1 MKRFNSIGLKIYGI
15 VGLLVFS
22 TIIVLLMG
30 IAALEAIDALL
41 ALRGA
46 ERDHTV
52 HYYQGVNHFE
62 KYIRNEDERLIEKME
77 DNLKVAMGESKTF
90 GSLIDDVRSRSI
102 TEVAGEFDALFPTV
116 DARQSRNIVILA
128 TIFSEHPI
136 LKNLVETARKAY
148 EAAVEYRKMAAAFR
162 TADSDQKKAALLSQ
176 MDGTNRT
183 VDRLSQSFSEGV
195 QALSAW
201 ALTLVQKIL
210 LGVFLLFSI
219 IALVIATKTIRSIT
233 GQMRSAVAFS
243 EKVAEGDFSGQLVAA
258 SGDETG
264 QLVRAINQ
272 ICIEVGGSIRKIGKT
287 ANQVSE
293 GAVSQSSSTRQ
304 TAAAL
309 EHISTMI
316 KQTAGHSKEA
326 QELTLSAVQIV
337 KNADELMEG
346 LTQSMAR
353 ISKNS
358 ADAET
363 IIKSID
369 DIAFQ
374 TNLLALNAAVEA
386 ARAGEAGQGFAVV
399 AQEVK
404 NLAERAAGAAKNTQ
418 ELIEGMA
425 GKIDEGSK
433 AVETTAD
440 RFGELT
446 ETINNIHDLIRK
458 IATISEEQARG
469 IEGVDEAL
477 KEIDHVVGRNAE
489 SAKALASDIE
499 LFKTDGGDGGGRGL
513 AVR

>member
-1 MKRFNSIGLKIYGI
+1 MKRFNSIGIKIYGI

-22 TIIVLLMG
+22 TITVLLMG

-62 KYIRNEDERLIEKME
+62 KYVRTQDERLLEEME
-77 DNLKVAMGESKTF
+77 ANLNVAMGESKKF

-102 TEVAGEFDALFPTV
+102 TEVAREFDAHFPTV
-116 DARQSRNIVILA
+116 DARQSRNLVILA
-128 TIFSEHPI
+128 TVFAGNPI

-148 EAAVEYRKMAAAFR
+148 EAAVEYRELSAAYE
-162 TADSDQKKAALLSQ
+162 TADSPGEKSELLSR
-176 MDGTNRT
+176 MDEINRT
-183 VDRLSQSFSEGV
+183 VDGLSQGFSEGV

-201 ALTLVQKIL
+201 ALSLVQKIL
-210 LGVFLLFSI
+210 FGVFLLFSI
-219 IALVIATKTIRSIT
+219 VALVIATKTIRAIA

-243 EKVAEGDFSGQLVAA
+243 EKVAGGDFSGRLTAA

-264 QLVRAINQ
+264 QLVRAVNQ
-272 ICIEVGGSIRKIGKT
+272 ICIEVGDSIRKIGKT

-304 TAAAL
+304 TAAAI
-309 EHISTMI
+309 EHISAMI

-326 QELTLSAVQIV
+326 RELTLSAVQIV
-337 KNADELMEG
+337 KSADELMEG
-346 LTQSMAR
+346 LTQSMER
-353 ISKNS
+353 ISKTS

-369 DIAFQ
+369 EIAFQ

-404 NLAERAAGAAKNTQ
+404 KLAERATGAAKTTQ

-425 GKIDEGSK
+425 GKIDEGSQ
-433 AVETTAD
+433 AVETTAE

-446 ETINNIHDLIRK
+446 ETINNIHDLIRE
-458 IATISEEQARG
+458 IATISDEQAQG
-469 IEGVDEAL
+469 IEGVDKAL
-477 KEIDHVVGRNAE
+477 REIDRVVGRNAE